1 MWTQG
6 PIWEPKD
13 SNFRPY
19 SITTLIVLYQEALWA
34 AVSKARI
41 GSGGS
46 HNVVEEP

>member
-19 SITTLIVLYQEALWA
+19 SITTLIVFI
-34 AVSKARI
+34 S
-41 GSGGS
+41 GSSLGGCFEGV
-46 HNVVEEP
+46 HRFRG